1 MVLESLIGVKQAEKT
16 PSTLFFLGFLYA
28 SIAVFLSLW
37 IFRSEASLIMVFLTV
52 FAALPLVYGILKYE
66 AYRDIKAKKTESL
79 SILHLNALK
88 AFMYMFFGF
97 VLAMAI
103 WYVFLPS
110 ELVYDLFSAQISTI
124 QGINSNV
131 ATGQIT
137 SWNFLS
143 LIIVNNLK
151 VLVFC
156 VLFSFFFGAG
166 AIFILT
172 WNASVISAAIGT
184 FVRTNFARYAE
195 SVGFIKVAG
204 YFHIFSLGLLRY
216 MTHGVFEILAYFI
229 GGMAGGLISVAML
242 NHDFEGENFKKII
255 KDAIDLLILAV
266 FVVLIAGLIEVFITP
281 LFF

>member
-16 PSTLFFLGFLYA
+16 PSTLFLLGFLYA

-66 AYRDIKAKKTESL
+66 AYRDIKAKNTESL
-79 SILHLNALK
+79 TMLHLNALK
-88 AFMYMFFGF
+88 AFMYMFFGI

-110 ELVYDLFSAQISTI
+110 ELIYDLFSAQISTI
-124 QGINSNV
+124 QGINSSV

-143 LIIVNNLK
+143 LIIINNLK
-151 VLVFC
+151 VLIFC
-156 VLFSFFFGAG
+156 VLFSFFFGTG

-184 FVRTNFARYAE
+184 FVRTNFAMYAE
-195 SVGFIKVAG
+195 SAGLIQVAG

-216 MTHGVFEILAYFI
+216 MTHGVFEILAYFV
-229 GGMAGGLISVAML
+229 GGLAGGLISVAML

-255 KDAIDLLILAV
+255 KDAVDLLILAV
-266 FVVLIAGLIEVFITP
+266 FIVLIAGLVEVFFTP

>member
-28 SIAVFLSLW
+28 SISVFLSLW

-52 FAALPLVYGILKYE
+52 FAALPLIYGILKYE
-66 AYRDIKAKKTESL
+66 AYRDIKAKKTDSL
-79 SILHLNALK
+79 TILHLNALK
-88 AFMYMFFGF
+88 AFMYMFLGF

-143 LIIVNNLK
+143 LIIINNLK
-151 VLVFC
+151 VLIFC
-156 VLFSFFFGAG
+156 VLFSFFFGTG

-195 SVGFIKVAG
+195 AVGFIKMAG

-216 MTHGVFEILAYFI
+216 MTHGIFEILAYFV
-229 GGMAGGLISVAML
+229 GGLAGGLISVAML

-266 FVVLIAGLIEVFITP
+266 FIVLIAGLIEVFITP

>member
-184 FVRTNFARYAE
+184 FVRTNFAWYAE